1 MMSPAAI
8 QTDKTVLSAVE
19 NKVCQNRCEG
29 NADPTI
35 KPNDTSSIQQLDQ
48 WVGPLLFASSRS
60 SISIAMAE
68 TGTALVM
75 AMVNFL
81 FLA

>member
-1 MMSPAAI
+1 MISPAAI
-8 QTDKTVLSAVE
+8 QTDNTVLSAVE

-35 KPNDTSSIQQLDQ
+35 NASDTSSIQQLDQ
-48 WVGPLLFASSRS
+48 LVGPLIFASSRS
-60 SISIAMAE
+60 SISIVMAE
-68 TGTALVM
+68 AGTALVM
-75 AMVNFL
+75 AMVHFL